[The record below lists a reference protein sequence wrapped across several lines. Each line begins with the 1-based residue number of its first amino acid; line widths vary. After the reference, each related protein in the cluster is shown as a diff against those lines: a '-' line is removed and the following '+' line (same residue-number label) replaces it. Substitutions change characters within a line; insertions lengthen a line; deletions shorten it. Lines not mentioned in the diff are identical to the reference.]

1 MNDYSYMEKY
11 SVVDLIEDLK
21 DAAADINYDA
31 GRMEPWRFV
40 NRILKIRV
48 KLEELQELLDQLD
61 AREEEEE

>member
-1 MNDYSYMEKY
+1 MNDYSYMENF
-11 SVVDLIEDLK
+11 SVIDLIEDLK

-40 NRILKIRV
+40 NRLLKIRV
-48 KLEELQELLDQLD
+48 KLEELQALIEELD